1 MYVKKGVENT
11 RELCNKYKLGCIEER
26 EIMQKTSDKT
36 IYGNIKEKKWKILTI
51 LTTPYTLAKK
61 AKLGLSS
68 KITYSLA

>member
-1 MYVKKGVENT
+1 MYAKKGVENT
-11 RELCNKYKLGCIEER
+11 RELCNKYKLGGIEER